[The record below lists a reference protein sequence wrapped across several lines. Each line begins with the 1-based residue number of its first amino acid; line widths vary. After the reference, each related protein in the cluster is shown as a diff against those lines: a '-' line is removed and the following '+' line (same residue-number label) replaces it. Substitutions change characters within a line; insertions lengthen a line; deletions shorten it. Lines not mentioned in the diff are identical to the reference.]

1 MKAGDVA
8 LLVVSLSRWLFVT
21 LVAAILSP
29 WLVLGCFF
37 CFASFLPQDV
47 WYFRDTVT
55 QAAFA
60 NSDAWKSGAVTWHGF
75 SQLCFIAVCAA
86 RVFFSPAARKTGEW
100 FGNRLTK
107 WIALHFSERQQRCIA
122 RIALGSLIG
131 ACLVLGVAASKM
143 DHRSQ
148 APMPPEAPAFTDAP
162 AAAAAIRL
170 STGRI
175 ISGDADIAAGQ
186 EPGVFSVR
194 FKDQQRDRR

>member
-1 MKAGDVA
+1 MNARDIGPLA
-8 LLVVSLSRWLFVT
+8 MSLSRWLFMT

-37 CFASFLPQDV
+37 CLASFLPQEV
-47 WYFRDTVT
+47 WSFRDTVA

-60 NSDAWKSGAVTWHGF
+60 NSDAWKSGAVTWRGF

-100 FGNRLTK
+100 FGNRLTE
-107 WIALHFSERQQRCIA
+107 WIALHFSERQQRRVA
-122 RIALGSLIG
+122 RIALGSFIA

-148 APMPPEAPAFTDAP
+148 APMPAEAPAFTDAP
-162 AAAAAIRL
+162 AAAAIRL

-186 EPGVFSVR
+186 EPGVFSLR